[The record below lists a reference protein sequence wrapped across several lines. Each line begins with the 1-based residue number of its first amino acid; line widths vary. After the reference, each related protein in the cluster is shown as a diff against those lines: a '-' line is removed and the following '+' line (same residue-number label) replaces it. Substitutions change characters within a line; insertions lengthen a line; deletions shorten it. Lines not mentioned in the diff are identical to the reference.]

1 MSVNRID
8 SNGNGSGAGMDALV
22 GLEKFQAIR
31 DLAKK
36 KMDGTDNRFRL
47 EDLLKQKHAD
57 LGLDSVKKPDVP
69 FTKPVGKIN
78 SRHNVAGNSAAAKG
92 LQALMNYGKA
102 GSSEKP
108 DPKPKLGR
116 YVDFM
121 A

>member
-1 MSVNRID
+1 MSVNRIG
-8 SNGNGSGAGMDALV
+8 GNGKGSGPGMDALV

-36 KMDGTDNRFRL
+36 KMDGTDTRFRL
-47 EDLLKQKHAD
+47 EDLLKQKHAA
-57 LGLDSVKKPDVP
+57 LGLDSIKKPEVP
-69 FTKPVGKIN
+69 FTKPAGKIQTG
-78 SRHNVAGNSAAAKG
+78 HNVSGNAAATTG

-102 GSSEKP
+102 GSNEKP